1 MAFDDKL
8 APFLA
13 WRPHPVGD
21 PGPEVYLLFAELDRA
36 RQIQVVTTLIEA
48 RVKIAEATAQAY
60 KQIGTIA
67 SKLGG

>member
-1 MAFDDKL
+1 
-8 APFLA
+8 
-13 WRPHPVGD
+13 
-21 PGPEVYLLFAELDRA
+21 VYLLFAELDRA